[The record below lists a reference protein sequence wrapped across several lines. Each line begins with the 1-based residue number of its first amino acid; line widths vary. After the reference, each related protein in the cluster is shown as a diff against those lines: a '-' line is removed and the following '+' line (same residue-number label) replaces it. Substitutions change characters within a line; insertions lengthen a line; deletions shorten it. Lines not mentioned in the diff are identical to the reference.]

1 MGGDAKSPQHTAVHP
16 MYVSYQCI
24 PTSIS
29 ATNTHNNK
37 NNTYNNN
44 NNNND
49 NQLGVVLKSINHSNT
64 NSLSS
69 TYIKNL
75 NANHQKVPPPHYQL
89 IDHRQ
94 LSGGINM
101 NSNNK
106 LNLSKSTSAQ
116 IIKRNPSFTSTNRS
130 DIRYTEIIT
139 ATDEYLNQLNQM
151 EKEMRNKAKDSDGSY
166 YLPSSTNTTAVASP
180 IITSKLL
187 STNQQQQQ
195 LIQKHFGI
203 QNPLNNL
210 MRFNKQLHNGN
221 NHQTTADDEDDE
233 ILDSITAM
241 DYGSNNSTLL
251 IQQSHHKQQQQPQLH
266 QQHQQLPQYP
276 PPPPL
281 HQHQQPQQQQQPAPS
296 QKYPFSANN
305 YAPGVRPD
313 FNLNKYLNNQINPIN
328 ENDVETGGHQP
339 NDKYVMPQQYVTR
352 SPNLNRMSRRR
363 QSQQQIPNTHN
374 QQHPLENSHS
384 NSKLSSVN
392 FYDHVR
398 DKPLP
403 PRHMNSNQFA
413 DPQQHVM
420 HPMYRVR
427 SQDRLSN
434 RLRRQSNNSH
444 NNINNNNQQHHQS
457 QRPRSFCTNNMINYN
472 DYKDSN

>member
-44 NNNND
+44 NTD

-187 STNQQQQQ
+187 SSNQQQQQ

-203 QNPLNNL
+203 QNPLNNM
-210 MRFNKQLHNGN
+210 MRFNKQLHNVN

-233 ILDSITAM
+233 ILDSLTAM

-251 IQQSHHKQQQQPQLH
+251 IQQSNHKQQSPLPQYQPPLPLH
-266 QQHQQLPQYP
+266 QQLS
-276 PPPPL
+276 
-281 HQHQQPQQQQQPAPS
+281 QQQQQQIPS

-328 ENDVETGGHQP
+328 ENDVETGHQP

-363 QSQQQIPNTHN
+363 QSQQHIPNTHN
-374 QQHPLENSHS
+374 QHPLENSHS

-444 NNINNNNQQHHQS
+444 NNINNNQQHQS